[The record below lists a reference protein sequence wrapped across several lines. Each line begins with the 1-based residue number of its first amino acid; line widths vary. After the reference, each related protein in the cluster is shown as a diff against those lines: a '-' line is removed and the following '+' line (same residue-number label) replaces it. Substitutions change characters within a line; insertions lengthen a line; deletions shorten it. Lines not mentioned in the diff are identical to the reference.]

1 MSGGGRPDGE
11 ARDHLSSNKQP
22 SSLVTPEQLDSELWD
37 PERPDFFVFCISRFF
52 RCRLISCTDEE
63 ALVFVCFSPNNVD
76 DRWWKL
82 SKELDEHLRFLGN

>member
-11 ARDHLSSNKQP
+11 ARNHLSPNKQP

-63 ALVFVCFSPNNVD
+63 ALLFVCFFPNNVD

-82 SKELDEHLRFLGN
+82 SKEVDEHLRFLGN

>member
-11 ARDHLSSNKQP
+11 ARNHLSSNKQP

-63 ALVFVCFSPNNVD
+63 ALFFGVFFPAMLM
-76 DRWWKL
+76 WKL
-82 SKELDEHLRFLGN
+82 SKEVYEHLRFLGN